1 MTEAM
6 HVILIV
12 EDDQALQRVLRMMF
26 EANRYRVIL
35 AGTAAEGL
43 HHARASNPDLAL
55 VDLGLPDRD
64 GVEVIGGIRQ
74 WSAMPIIVLS
84 ARTAEAQRL
93 LAFEKGADD
102 YVLKPFS
109 ATELLARVRAVSRR
123 YVRGDRPMAVL
134 KLGDIAVDMV
144 LRIARKPDGDE
155 IHLTPL
161 EHRILESLSR
171 HADSLVTHE
180 ELLNDVWG
188 PNRSDAR
195 ALRVYIANLRR
206 KLERVPSRP
215 RHIVTELGLGYRLIV
230 DPES

>member
-12 EDDQALQRVLRMMF
+12 EDDEALQSVLRMMF
-26 EANRYRVIL
+26 EANRYRVLL

-43 HHARASNPDLAL
+43 HHARLSNPDIVM

-64 GVEVIGGIRQ
+64 GVEVIIGIRN

-84 ARTAEAQRL
+84 ARKAESQRL

-134 KLGDIAVDMV
+134 KLGDITVDMV
-144 LRIARKPDGDE
+144 LRIARRPEGEE

-161 EHRILESLSR
+161 EHRILESLAR
-171 HADSLVTHE
+171 HAGSLITHE
-180 ELLNDVWG
+180 EMLNDVWG

-206 KLERVPSRP
+206 KLEKVPSQP
-215 RHIVTELGLGYRLIV
+215 RHILTELGLGYRLIV
-230 DPES
+230 DPDS